1 MKKLIIG
8 FASVAALLANTANA
22 QTTTPP
28 APSPTPPAMN
38 APPAPAPI
46 APSVAPA
53 AAPMPEAGAPL
64 SGANS
69 FTQAQAKA
77 KFEQLGYTKITNLA
91 KDKNGVWRG
100 RADKDGKTQNI
111 ALDYRG
117 NIVVGQN

>member
-8 FASVAALLANTANA
+8 FASVTALLADAAMA

-28 APSPTPPAMN
+28 APSTTPPAMT
-38 APPAPAPI
+38 APTPAPI
-46 APSVAPA
+46 APSVAPSA
-53 AAPMPEAGAPL
+53 STMPEAGAPL

-69 FTQAQAKA
+69 FTEAQAKS
-77 KFEQLGYTKITNLA
+77 KFEQLGYSKITNLV
-91 KDKNGVWRG
+91 KDTNGVWRG
-100 RADKDGKTQNI
+100 RADKDGKTENI